1 MSSALIT
8 QLSKM
13 TDEELLNAYNTMVQ
27 KSARILLGDVRP
39 ISKLER
45 IKSKYS
51 YVEAEIAKRKLSTP
65 LTIASI
71 DITKIKLVEK
81 VKLDKAIAELGLT
94 TVIEKVL

>member
-8 QLSKM
+8 QLKNMSNA
-13 TDEELLNAYNTMVQ
+13 ELLNAYNTMVQ
-27 KSARILLGDVRP
+27 KSSRLLLGDVRP

-51 YVEAEIAKRKLSTP
+51 YLEAEIAKRKLSTP

-71 DITKIKLVEK
+71 DITEIKLVEK

-94 TVIEKVL
+94 TVVTKVL

>member
-8 QLSKM
+8 QLKNMSN
-13 TDEELLNAYNTMVQ
+13 TELLNAYNTMVQ
-27 KSARILLGDVRP
+27 KSARILLGDVKP

-51 YVEAEIAKRKLSTP
+51 YVEAEIVKRKLSTP

-71 DITKIKLVEK
+71 NITEIKLVEK
-81 VKLDKAIAELGLT
+81 VKLDTALADLGFT
-94 TVIEKVL
+94 TVAKVL